1 MDITSR
7 EYSEFQVFLRQ
18 SCGIEI
24 GENKQ
29 YLVKNRLMAVLKEFD
44 LASFSE
50 LLKHLNKGSGYSG
63 RLQSRVVDAMTTN
76 ETFWFR
82 DDTQFTALQ
91 HEVFPDIFLQK
102 KGVIKV
108 WSAACSSGQEPYT
121 ISMCVEQLA
130 KDKGIKHNV
139 QIVGTDISE
148 TILNEARTALYSE
161 MAVSRGVTNSIY
173 ASYFQQGSTGYQLR
187 PEVMRRVRFQ
197 HLNLLQSFAALGKFD
212 VVFCRNVLIYFSDQV
227 KRDILRRLID
237 ALEPGGYLF
246 LSSTE
251 SIPMGMKNVV
261 PVRGKRAR
269 YFQKVS

>member
-1 MDITSR
+1 
-7 EYSEFQVFLRQ
+7 
-18 SCGIEI
+18 
-24 GENKQ
+24 
-29 YLVKNRLMAVLKEFD
+29 
-44 LASFSE
+44 
-50 LLKHLNKGSGYSG
+50 
-63 RLQSRVVDAMTTN
+63 
-76 ETFWFR
+76 
-82 DDTQFTALQ
+82 
-91 HEVFPDIFLQK
+91 
-102 KGVIKV
+102 
-108 WSAACSSGQEPYT
+108 
-121 ISMCVEQLA
+121 
-130 KDKGIKHNV
+130 V

-261 PVRGKRAR
+261 PMRGKRAR